1 MNTGSIVTGEV
12 VDIDNE
18 WVTVHAGL
26 KSEGVIP
33 RSQFLQ
39 ESGELEVKIG
49 DKVQVS
55 MDAVDDGFGETLLS
69 EKAKRAESWQ
79 MLEKVYES
87 QEVITGYIWTQKVV
101 SQWR

>member
-1 MNTGSIVTGEV
+1 MSESFAELFEESLKTVDMNNGSIVTGEV

-69 EKAKRAESWQ
+69 RRR
-79 MLEKVYES
+79 
-87 QEVITGYIWTQKVV
+87 QKE
-101 SQWR
+101 QNHGKC